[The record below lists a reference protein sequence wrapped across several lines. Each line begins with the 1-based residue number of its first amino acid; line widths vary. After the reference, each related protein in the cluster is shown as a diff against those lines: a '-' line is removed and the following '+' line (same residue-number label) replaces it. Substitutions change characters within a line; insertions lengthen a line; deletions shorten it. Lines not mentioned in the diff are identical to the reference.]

1 MWHMPDDG
9 QHQAYDHALKG
20 LFEAFALFLLPL
32 LFEGVTLIESLD
44 VERLVPPKR
53 VDRVFKVWYRGKMHL
68 LHLEFET
75 SNNDKEMMA
84 RLLTYHAL
92 LHQEYLLPVITVIIY
107 PFPVTMA
114 RSPYREQSGDEDIVV
129 FYYRTLPLWK
139 LKAEAYVKAHAI
151 WMYALLPVMQGVT
164 NDMLLQ
170 AIQEMVEY
178 YQDNAEEQ
186 HRQFVWM
193 AVMLRRSETI
203 APEDKLRIQKEL
215 DMSDDPF
222 VRIFEE
228 DPVVQE
234 IMARVEARARAEAEA
249 EVERMRVEVEAER
262 AKAEI
267 EHIKAESANIKA
279 ESANIKA
286 ESARIEA
293 ESAKIRAESARIEVE
308 SANIRAESARI
319 EAESAKSEVESAK
332 IEAKVEAEALQGVVV
347 TLVNMR
353 FPELSHFA
361 RESVLRVKNP
371 LQLTTLVKQV
381 ATARDK
387 ATVEWALETFAA

>member
-1 MWHMPDDG
+1 MPDDG

-151 WMYALLPVMQGVT
+151 WMYALLPVMQ
-164 NDMLLQ
+164 
-170 AIQEMVEY
+170 
-178 YQDNAEEQ
+178 
-186 HRQFVWM
+186 
-193 AVMLRRSETI
+193 
-203 APEDKLRIQKEL
+203 
-215 DMSDDPF
+215 
-222 VRIFEE
+222 
-228 DPVVQE
+228 
-234 IMARVEARARAEAEA
+234 
-249 EVERMRVEVEAER
+249 
-262 AKAEI
+262 
-267 EHIKAESANIKA
+267 
-279 ESANIKA
+279 
-286 ESARIEA
+286 
-293 ESAKIRAESARIEVE
+293 
-308 SANIRAESARI
+308 
-319 EAESAKSEVESAK
+319 
-332 IEAKVEAEALQGVVV
+332 
-347 TLVNMR
+347 
-353 FPELSHFA
+353 
-361 RESVLRVKNP
+361 
-371 LQLTTLVKQV
+371 
-381 ATARDK
+381 
-387 ATVEWALETFAA
+387 